1 MKTSNRLL
9 CSLPE
14 QDGAAG
20 SLHEG
25 WGCVLGFPGGSA
37 VKNLPA
43 VQETR
48 VQSLSWEDSLEES
61 RATHSS
67 ILAWRIPWTEEPG
80 GLQSMGSQRVRHK
93 RATREGWGVVC
104 VQGSGRR
111 AVLGSARPFGGAECR
126 SMRSSL
132 LLFPTLQKWQL
143 GFLVS
148 LYILLSILCPN
159 RSHICSCF

>member
-1 MKTSNRLL
+1 MKTSNRLP

-25 WGCVLGFPGGSA
+25 WGRVLGFPGGSA
-37 VKNLPA
+37 VKNPPA

-67 ILAWRIPWTEEPG
+67 VLAWRIPWTEEPG
-80 GLQSMGSQRVRHK
+80 VVQSIKLQRIGH
-93 RATREGWGVVC
+93 
-104 VQGSGRR
+104 
-111 AVLGSARPFGGAECR
+111 
-126 SMRSSL
+126 SL
-132 LLFPTLQKWQL
+132 VTQQQQYLKHEIH
-143 GFLVS
+143 
-148 LYILLSILCPN
+148 YK
-159 RSHICSCF
+159 